1 MCATSQGMEDRVA
14 FDIQAQLINGLSLGV
29 EHISGDPE
37 DDDDAVE
44 YAIVFHLLLLRLM
57 FVKLKPEA

>member
-1 MCATSQGMEDRVA
+1 M
-14 FDIQAQLINGLSLGV
+14 FDIQGQLINGLSLGV

-44 YAIVFHLLLLRLM
+44 YAIVIHLLLLRLM